1 MPFEDRF
8 AQIVK
13 LFSALMALVPLAMCL
28 VRVKA
33 SFMYIFRPAL
43 YATNAFRP
51 AHRADY
57 FKTFCIVYEVV
68 YV

>member
-1 MPFEDRF
+1 MPFEDRI

-13 LFSALMALVPLAMCL
+13 LFSALMAPVPLAMCL

-33 SFMYIFRPAL
+33 TFVYIFRSAL
-43 YATNAFRP
+43 YATHTFRP